1 MQEHQERL
9 ADALAGCAKGDRN
22 ALRTIFELE
31 GARLVAVAQRILRR
45 RELAEDVVQEAFIQI
60 WTKAGQYAPDRGS
73 ARGWIYA
80 IARNRALNLVR
91 DGKRL
96 EFTEPDNLADLHDAE
111 HMDHAANVW
120 ADLDRQ
126 NRLRECLSRLDE
138 TKRRSILMVYMSGYT
153 HGEIAGRLKVPLG
166 HRQGLGSP
174 RVGLASGVHGM
185 SADRQDIDE
194 LADEYVLGLLDAAD
208 HAHVESQIEIDAA
221 LRAAVRRKPRP
232 FPGARSA
239 GKAGFRAGRPVGPY
253 RGNAR

>member
-1 MQEHQERL
+1 MHRRKFYFSEMHPQVALAGKMAMLTLKQRPWMELVRGDRVTGPHDSGSSMQEHQERL

-166 HRQGLGSP
+166 TAKAWVR
-174 RVGLASGVHGM
+174 RGLAS
-185 SADRQDIDE
+185 
-194 LADEYVLGLLDAAD
+194 
-208 HAHVESQIEIDAA
+208 
-221 LRAAVRRKPRP
+221 LRECMA
-232 FPGARSA
+232 
-239 GKAGFRAGRPVGPY
+239 
-253 RGNAR
+253 